1 MGRGSESTGLDC
13 SEEEQK
19 AVDDIIVDHLGKV
32 ISSFPLPQSRAHT
45 NPNTYWSLPSLVR
58 TQTLSIWF
66 LQTLIVAKDLCL
78 QKRQPC

>member
-45 NPNTYWSLPSLVR
+45 NPNTILVSPESR
-58 TQTLSIWF
+58 AHTNPKPMVSANLNCSE
-66 LQTLIVAKDLCL
+66 
-78 QKRQPC
+78 RS